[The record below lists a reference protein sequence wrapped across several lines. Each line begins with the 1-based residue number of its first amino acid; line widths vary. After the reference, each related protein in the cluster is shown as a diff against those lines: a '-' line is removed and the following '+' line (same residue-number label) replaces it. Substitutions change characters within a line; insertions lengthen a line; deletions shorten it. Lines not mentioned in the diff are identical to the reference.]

1 MVQTTARIKKMG
13 KHFEIMVDLDKALK
27 YKKGESRAVDF
38 LETDKIFSD
47 MKKGEKPS
55 SSDLKNAFGTEDVYE
70 IAGKIVKEGEV
81 LVTQEHRDAEQEK
94 KLKQVVDFL
103 SKNAIDPRTGNPHT
117 PERIN
122 SALKE
127 AHVNIKNVPVE
138 KQINEIVAS
147 ISSILP
153 LKLETKRIK
162 ITIPAVHTGR
172 TYGIVNEYKEKEN
185 WLSNG
190 DLEIIIKI
198 PSGIVMDFYDKL
210 NSITHGSALT
220 EEMKE

>member
-1 MVQTTARIKKMG
+1 MVQTTARIRKGG

-27 YKKGESRAVDF
+27 YKKGNGANDF
-38 LETDKIFSD
+38 LEVNTIFTNIKEGS
-47 MKKGEKPS
+47 KASGN
-55 SSDLKNAFGTEDVYE
+55 DLKNAFGTEDVYE
-70 IAGKIVKEGEV
+70 VAGKIVKEGEV
-81 LVTQEHRDAEQEK
+81 EVTQEHRDAEQEK
-94 KLKQVVDFL
+94 KFKQVVDFL
-103 SKNAIDPRTGNPHT
+103 SRNAIDSRTGNPHT
-117 PERIN
+117 PERIK
-122 SALKE
+122 SALE
-127 AHVNIKNVPVE
+127 QAHVNIKNIPVE

-153 LKLETKRIK
+153 IKLETKRIK
-162 ITIPAVHTGR
+162 ITIPAIHTGR

-198 PSGIVMDFYDKL
+198 PSGIIMDFYDKL

-220 EEMKE
+220 EEIKE